1 MFFCDMCGYKT
12 HRKDAFNRHEN
23 SNKHITNIILKQ
35 QHDEENV
42 IPKQENVIPKQENV
56 IPNEEN
62 VTPNKE
68 NVILKCENVAHN
80 KYICTKCN
88 KIYKTKKYLEQHNK
102 KCNGIDSLTCPK
114 CMKRFTDSGNKC
126 RHIKKNKC
134 KPVSIFQADN
144 VKNIINNNIN
154 TNTNK
159 LFDFDII
166 RIPNNLFVKY
176 HLKK

>member
-35 QHDEENV
+35 QHDE
-42 IPKQENVIPKQENV
+42 ENVIPKQENV